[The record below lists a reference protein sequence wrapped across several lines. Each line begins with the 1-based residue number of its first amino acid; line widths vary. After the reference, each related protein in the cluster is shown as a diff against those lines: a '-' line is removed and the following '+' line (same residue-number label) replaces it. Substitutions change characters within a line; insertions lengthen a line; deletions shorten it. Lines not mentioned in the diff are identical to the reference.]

1 MTDQIQDITNDD
13 LLDELASRLASGEIS
28 KQQVDRC
35 MQNSQIDD
43 SNSATNS
50 GSVLPASSI
59 MKLLYIV
66 GAIFIS
72 IGVLYFVSQI
82 WDDLNVGGRIFITL
96 GLGLTFAGTGSY
108 FMFADTHRELGT
120 VFHGIGG
127 LMIPGGALIT
137 LDEMNVD
144 FDSRWPV
151 TITIGMVFLFYALL
165 TVVHHR
171 VVLSFF
177 AIANGTAFLYL
188 LLFSLVPTASGE
200 AFNYLTMTIGV
211 SYLLFGHLFRRDW
224 NERLTPLLFFFG
236 AIGFYSAGFS
246 QVPDHLIMELLYPIL
261 TFGGL
266 TLSVA
271 VFHSRLILVISTF
284 ATIGYIVYFTAEYFA
299 DSIGWP
305 IALILLGFV
314 IIAIGNF
321 SIKLNRKYLKVG

>member
-1 MTDQIQDITNDD
+1 MTDRTQNISNNE
-13 LLDELASRLASGEIS
+13 LLDELASRLASGELS
-28 KQQVDRC
+28 KQEVDRC
-35 MQNSQIDD
+35 LQNTQIDE
-43 SNSATNS
+43 SVPATET

-59 MKLLYIV
+59 MKLLYII

-96 GLGLTFAGTGSY
+96 GLGLTFAGAGSY
-108 FMFADTHRELGT
+108 FMLADTRPELGT

-127 LMIPGGALIT
+127 LMVPGGALIT

-151 TITIGMVFLFYALL
+151 TITILIVFLFYALL
-165 TVVHHR
+165 TVVHQR
-171 VVLSFF
+171 VVLSFY
-177 AIANGTAFLYL
+177 AIANGTASLYL
-188 LLFSLVPTASGE
+188 LMFTLVPTASGE
-200 AFNYLTMTIGV
+200 AFNYLTMTIGI

-236 AIGFYSAGFS
+236 AVGFYGAGFS
-246 QVPDHLIMELLYPIL
+246 QVPDHLIMELLFPVL
-261 TFGGL
+261 AFGGL

-284 ATIGYIVYFTAEYFA
+284 ATIGYIIYFTAEYFA

-314 IIAIGNF
+314 IIVIGNF
-321 SIKLNRKYLKVG
+321 SIKLNRKYLKAG